1 MLAWVL
7 LPVLISWNASDQL
20 HVLGL
25 AAAAL
30 MHEPPDQITNAPMAM
45 ARDRQ
50 VRFVQA
56 ALLPTG
62 RALQAEIPA
71 GE

>member
-1 MLAWVL
+1 M
-7 LPVLISWNASDQL
+7 N
-20 HVLGL
+20 
-25 AAAAL
+25 
-30 MHEPPDQITNAPMAM
+30 EPPDQITNATIAM

-50 VRFVQA
+50 VRFVQV